1 METTEITPHRNVK
14 HCGLCRQPNHNV
26 RKCPQID
33 ILDQR
38 YLDRIQRFLLEND
51 VFTIEGGIRYR
62 FAWLQ
67 DRELIEL
74 RALSRKYNLAY
85 KIMDKRDMYRAL
97 KRIYVEQSLR
107 NIEEYYVTHSIQYY
121 GHLYRTI
128 SLIEFLIHGIE
139 TNRNEQWRQAKLHY
153 SFQSNEFEQIPDFE
167 CPICY
172 ESITQKS
179 QKIQFNCSHTIC
191 NPCYKKMD
199 ETIHHNLTDWTV
211 PTEMCMPKC
220 PICRTTVHTLVGDLT
235 TLHTSYNSTNTIE
248 RKN

>member
-1 METTEITPHRNVK
+1 METTENIPRRNVK

-33 ILDQR
+33 VLDQTH
-38 YLDRIQRFLLEND
+38 LDRIQRFLLEND

-67 DRELIEL
+67 ERELIEL
-74 RALSRKYNLAY
+74 RALSRKYRLAY

-97 KRIYVEQSLR
+97 KRIYIEKALR

-128 SLIEFLIHGIE
+128 SLIEYLIQGIE
-139 TNRNEQWRQAKLHY
+139 TNPNLEWRQTKLHY
-153 SFQSNEFEQIPDFE
+153 NFQSNETIQTPDFE

-172 ESITQKS
+172 ETIQTNA
-179 QKIQFNCSHTIC
+179 QKIQFNCLHTIC
-191 NPCYKKMD
+191 NTCYKKMD
-199 ETIHHNLTDWTV
+199 ETIHFNLVDWRV
-211 PTEMCMPKC
+211 PAEACMPKC
-220 PICRTTVHTLVGDLT
+220 PICRTTVHTLIGDLT
-235 TLHTSYNSTNTIE
+235 TLHTCYNSTGTIE